1 MGYVQTDQ
9 AFTLQFDLPDLSFF
23 NIPIPTPPP
32 LPPVK
37 VATFGDLPM
46 EVSACS
52 IITIIYDEKWN
63 FLRELDY
70 EVF

>member
-9 AFTLQFDLPDLSFF
+9 NFILNFELPDLSFF

-37 VATFGDLPM
+37 VKNFGDLPM
-46 EVSACS
+46 EVSAL
-52 IITIIYDEKWN
+52 K
-63 FLRELDY
+63 LRNL
-70 EVF
+70 